1 MNAVG
6 SGLLERLEL
15 ERDDLSPQL
24 RQAASYLLDHQ
35 DEAAF
40 RSMRFVAAKAG
51 VQPATMVRLA
61 QRLGCPGYED
71 LREAL
76 RHRVRQTGEGYRNRA
91 ARLQRR
97 KSRGA
102 LSYLATE
109 MILAD
114 QANLETTLDRIPAE
128 QLTTVAK
135 AMSQARRLYFVGL
148 RSLYPA
154 AFYLHYGCRMFRDN
168 TVLLDGRG
176 GTFTDD
182 MRGVNE
188 RDLMLVFSLRPYT
201 TGSVQA
207 ARYAAVRGATVVA
220 VTDSSVSPLA
230 RMATH
235 TLRVAAE
242 SPALFNSVVPAI
254 SVAQAL
260 VALLLAQG
268 GQRALA
274 AVAESEEQLVRMEA
288 YWPEQ
293 EQAALEISDPNE

>member
-1 MNAVG
+1 MTNGVG
-6 SGLLERLEL
+6 SGLLERMAVEQ
-15 ERDDLSPQL
+15 DDLSPQL
-24 RQAASYLLDHQ
+24 RRAATYLLDHH
-35 DEAAF
+35 DEAAS
-40 RSMRFVAAKAG
+40 RSMRFVAARAG

-61 QRLGCPGYED
+61 QRLGCRGYED
-71 LREAL
+71 LRDAF
-76 RHRVRQTGEGYRNRA
+76 RNRVRQAGEGYQNRA

-102 LSYLATE
+102 LSYLASE

-114 QANLETTLDRIPAE
+114 QANLETTLERVSPD
-128 QLTTVAK
+128 QLTSVAK

-201 TGSVQA
+201 TASVQA
-207 ARYAAVRGATVVA
+207 ARYAAVRGARIVA

-230 RMATH
+230 RLATY

-242 SPALFNSVVPAI
+242 SPALFNSVVPAMSI
-254 SVAQAL
+254 AQVL

-268 GQRALA
+268 GQRALT

-293 EQAALEISDPNE
+293 EKAALSSTVR

>member
-1 MNAVG
+1 MG
-6 SGLLERLEL
+6 SSGLLERLVL
-15 ERDDLSPQL
+15 EREHLSPQL
-24 RQAASYLLDHQ
+24 QRAAGYLLDHQ

-40 RSMRFVAAKAG
+40 RSMRQVAAKAH

-61 QRLGCPGYED
+61 QRLGCRGYED
-71 LREAL
+71 LREAF
-76 RHRVRQTGEGYRNRA
+76 RNRVRHASEGYRNRA
-91 ARLQRR
+91 ARLQRHR
-97 KSRGA
+97 GRGA
-102 LSYLATE
+102 LTYLATE

-114 QANLETTLDRIPAE
+114 QANLGTTLERVTPDQITA
-128 QLTTVAK
+128 VAK
-135 AMSQARRLYFVGL
+135 EMAQARRLYFVGL

-154 AFYLHYGCRMFRDN
+154 AFYLHYACRMFRDN

-207 ARYAAVRGATVVA
+207 ARYAAVRGATIVA

-230 RMATH
+230 RMSTH

-242 SPALFNSVVPAI
+242 SPALFNSVVPAMAI
-254 SVAQAL
+254 AQVL

-268 GQRALA
+268 GRRALL
-274 AVAESEEQLVRMEA
+274 AVAESEEQLSRMEA

-293 EQAALEISDPNE
+293 DRIAVPGAVR